1 MIRSHIDWARQI
13 LGIDNLGEGRNSG
26 AYRVRMREFLE
37 ADVIGAT
44 RPPSSERSL
53 RNVTGQLTEAEA
65 SLTIVAEL
73 AKG

>member
-1 MIRSHIDWARQI
+1 
-13 LGIDNLGEGRNSG
+13 
-26 AYRVRMREFLE
+26 MREFLE

-44 RPPSSERSL
+44 RPPSSERSP

-65 SLTIVAEL
+65 SLAMVAEL